1 MVEPIRVA
9 TRPDFHNSDDRF
21 IPTDSKMWL
30 ITYLAYLRLKIMAL
44 ILRILVRLV
53 EGTFTYN
60 PDAVHN
66 LPSRD
71 PGRNIK
77 VHIYRPLQKKD
88 PGPGPV
94 LINFHGSGFV
104 IPAHGSDDAFCRE
117 ISQRTN
123 YTVLDVQYR
132 LSPEHPFPA
141 AVHDVEDV
149 IKWVLQQPA
158 IYDLT
163 RVAVSG
169 FSAGGNLALVAASTL
184 FPKDTFRSV
193 ITFYPSTE
201 GHNDPAT
208 LVAPE
213 AGGRTIPV
221 STMRLF
227 ARCYVQAE
235 VDRRDPRLLPAF
247 ADPARFPKN
256 VLVITAGYDILADEG
271 ERLATQLKKDPK
283 RNVVYQRMPRCNHC
297 WDKKAVPGT
306 REWEAKTLAYDLA
319 VEMLQL

>member
-1 MVEPIRVA
+1 MVEPIKVA
-9 TRPDFHNSDDRF
+9 KRPDSHNSDDQF
-21 IPTDSKMWL
+21 IPTDFKMWL

-53 EGTFTYN
+53 EGTFTFN
-60 PDAVHN
+60 PDAIHN

-71 PGRNIK
+71 PRRNIK
-77 VHIYRPLQKKD
+77 VHIYKPLQKKD

-117 ISQRTN
+117 ISQRTD

-132 LSPEHPFPA
+132 LSPENPFPA

-158 IYDLT
+158 TYDLT

-184 FPKDTFRSV
+184 FPKDTFHSV

-256 VLVITAGYDILADEG
+256 VLVITAGYDLLADEG
-271 ERLATQLKKDPK
+271 ERLATQLKKDPE
-283 RNVVYQRMPRCNHC
+283 RNVVYQRMPRCNHNF
-297 WDKKAVPGT
+297 DKKAVPGT
-306 REWEAKTLAYDLA
+306 REWELKTVAYDLA

>member
-1 MVEPIRVA
+1 
-9 TRPDFHNSDDRF
+9 
-21 IPTDSKMWL
+21 MWL
-30 ITYLAYLRLKIMAL
+30 ITYLAYLQLKISAL
-44 ILRILVRLV
+44 ILRVLVRLV
-53 EGTFTYN
+53 EGTFTSN

-71 PGRNIK
+71 PRRKIK
-77 VHIYRPLQKKD
+77 VHIYKPSLSKTDILEPR
-88 PGPGPV
+88 PV

-117 ISQRTN
+117 ITQRTN

-132 LSPEHPFPA
+132 LSPENPFPA

-149 IKWVLQQPA
+149 VKWVLQQPA
-158 IYDLT
+158 HYDLT

-235 VDRRDPRLLPAF
+235 VDRQDPRILPVF

-271 ERLATQLKKDPK
+271 ERIAVQLKKDPK
-283 RNVVYQRMPRCNHC
+283 RNVVYQRMPKCNHG
-297 WDKKAVPGT
+297 WDKKALPGT
-306 REWEAKTLAYDLA
+306 REWEQKNLAYDLA
-319 VEMLQL
+319 VEMLRS

>member
-1 MVEPIRVA
+1 MMLVETIKEAESPE
-9 TRPDFHNSDDRF
+9 SDDQF
-21 IPTDSKMWL
+21 ITVKMWL
-30 ITYLAYLRLKIMAL
+30 ITYLAYLQLKISAL
-44 ILRILVRLV
+44 ILRVLVRLV
-53 EGTFTYN
+53 EGTFTSN

-71 PGRNIK
+71 PRRKIK
-77 VHIYRPLQKKD
+77 VHIYKPSLSKTDILEPR
-88 PGPGPV
+88 PV

-117 ISQRTN
+117 ITQRTN

-132 LSPEHPFPA
+132 LSPENPFPA

-149 IKWVLQQPA
+149 VKWVLQQPA
-158 IYDLT
+158 HYDLT

-235 VDRRDPRLLPAF
+235 VDRQDPRILPVF

-271 ERLATQLKKDPK
+271 ERLAVQLKKDPK
-283 RNVVYQRMPRCNHC
+283 RNVVYQRMPKCNHG
-297 WDKKAVPGT
+297 WDKKALPGT
-306 REWEAKTLAYDLA
+306 REWEQKNLAYDLA
-319 VEMLQL
+319 VEMLRS